1 MADRIVLG
9 AEPASV
15 GRARRFCAGILE
27 EWDANDAT
35 VDLVTLLVSEL
46 VTNVVLH
53 AGTPCELNIEG
64 GPRLRV
70 EVADGSTEPP
80 VQKHYDN
87 DAGSGRGLH
96 LLEVLS
102 DRFGTDLTDHGKR
115 VWFEVGWQREA

>member
-27 EWDANDAT
+27 GWHAPDAT
-35 VDLVTLLVSEL
+35 VDVVTLLVSEL

-53 AGTPCELNIEG
+53 AGTPCELAIND
-64 GPRLRV
+64 GPPLRV

-80 VQKHYDN
+80 IQKHYDT

-102 DRFGTDLTDHGKR
+102 DRFGTDLTPTGKM
-115 VWFEVGWQREA
+115 VWFEVSSPR

>member
-1 MADRIVLG
+1 MSNRIVLG

-15 GRARRFCAGILE
+15 GRARRFCAGVLE
-27 EWDANDAT
+27 GWQANEAT

-53 AGTPCELNIEG
+53 AGTPCELAITS
-64 GPRLRV
+64 GPPLRV
-70 EVADGSTEPP
+70 EVADGNPTPP
-80 VQKHYDN
+80 VQKRYDT

-102 DRFGTDLTDHGKR
+102 DRYGTDALPGGKL
-115 VWFEVGWQREA
+115 VWFEVGWQPEG

>member
-15 GRARRFCAGILE
+15 GRARRFCTGVLE
-27 EWDANDAT
+27 GMRANDAT

-53 AGTPCELNIEG
+53 AGTPCELAISAG
-64 GPRLRV
+64 RDLRV
-70 EVADGSTEPP
+70 EVADGNPSPP
-80 VQKHYDN
+80 IAKHYDT
-87 DAGSGRGLH
+87 DAASGRGLH

-102 DRFGTDLTDHGKR
+102 DRFGTDLTPDGKR
-115 VWFEVGWQREA
+115 VWFEVGWQSEG